1 MDSSMFERR
10 VRPRKEDEDLNVS
23 SAASAEEETS
33 DNEDEAALLD
43 LSDAPDS
50 KEEPE
55 GHDEDVPFF
64 TLHSLRYISN

>member
-1 MDSSMFERR
+1 MFERR
-10 VRPRKEDEDLNVS
+10 VRPRKEDEGLGVP
-23 SAASAEEETS
+23 SAACTEEETS

-50 KEEPE
+50 KAEPE

-64 TLHSLRYISN
+64 ILRSL

>member
-10 VRPRKEDEDLNVS
+10 VRPRKEDEDLDVS

-33 DNEDEAALLD
+33 DNEDEGALLD

-50 KEEPE
+50 KSEPE

-64 TLHSLRYISN
+64 TLRSLRYISN